1 MKNFR
6 IPFFVPWIFPR
17 RIWKLKANNTVFL
30 TFDDG
35 PQEGLT
41 NWILDFLEQR
51 NIKATFF
58 CVGENVKN
66 FPDLFSKIQAGG
78 HSVGNHTMKHELGT
92 KTNRSNYLNSI
103 KSASAYIESNLFRPP
118 YGRLPLWKTTKIRKN
133 YKIVMWSW
141 LSYDFDNTVEIEKI
155 LESIN
160 SIKAGDILVFHD
172 NLKSQER
179 VKILLPQVV
188 DLLTLKGFEFGCIR

>member
-17 RIWKLKANNTVFL
+17 RIWKLKATNTVYL

-41 NWILDFLEQR
+41 DWILDFLEQR
-51 NIKATFF
+51 KIHATFF

-66 FPDLFSKIQAGG
+66 HPELFAKIQAGG
-78 HSVGNHTMKHELGT
+78 HSFGNHTMKHERGT
-92 KTNRSNYLNSI
+92 KTNRSNYLNSVKNANDYI
-103 KSASAYIESNLFRPP
+103 KSNLFRPP
-118 YGRLPLWKTTKIRKN
+118 YGRLPLWKTNEIRKN
-133 YKIVMWSW
+133 YKIVMWTW
-141 LSYDFDNTVEIEKI
+141 LSYDFDKTVEIEKV
-155 LESIN
+155 LESAN

-179 VKILLPQVV
+179 VKVLLPKVV
-188 DLLTLKGFEFGCIR
+188 DVLLKKGFKFDRIE